1 MSVAHARALLA
12 KGAVRV
18 EPYAPHRE
26 AAALCAMAGWARRF
40 SPIVATDPPDGL
52 LLDITGCQRLFGG
65 ERRLVDTVAEAVERL
80 GFRTRAALASTF
92 GCARAVARFGRH
104 ERSVVPAGAES
115 EVLAGLPVEALRL
128 DEGTA
133 GALCEVGIEQIGH
146 VFGLPRAELAERFGA
161 DLLRRLDQATGEV
174 AEAIDPL
181 HVVDLP
187 SVART
192 LAGPTTRLETIM
204 LVVRELVSELAQQ
217 LQQRESGARRIDLE
231 LEQVPLRCSSL
242 RPLRPAGFIPARPY
256 QSECGPGGPY
266 GALETELG
274 RVSSAPV
281 RRTVLL
287 SRPSRDCKHLWSLLR
302 PKVESAHLGF
312 GVERVVLAAP
322 RIGRLRHEQVEQ
334 WLTGSGDC
342 RLDRDFGELLDTLSG
357 RLGSDRVTRVEPAET
372 HIPERAFLHRPAG
385 ETARR
390 QVSPARVTGADRPS
404 LLLARPEPIEA
415 MALTPDGPPSWLRW
429 RGCEHTIV
437 ASFGPERVGCEW
449 WKGRSDEATLRR
461 SDEGGRRSDEAT
473 RDYFKVQDERGR
485 WLWVYRTRG
494 SPGATSRWF
503 VHGEWG

>member
-161 DLLRRLDQATGEV
+161 DLLLRLDQATGEA

-181 HVVDLP
+181 HVVDSP

-204 LVVRELVSELAQQ
+204 LVVCELVSELAQQ
-217 LQQRESGARRIDLE
+217 LQQRESGARRIDL
-231 LEQVPLRCSSL
+231 
-242 RPLRPAGFIPARPY
+242 
-256 QSECGPGGPY
+256 
-266 GALETELG
+266 ELG

-334 WLTGSGDC
+334 WRTGSGDC

-372 HIPERAFLHRPAG
+372 HIPERAFIHRPAG

-415 MALTPDGPPSWLRW
+415 MAITPDGPPSWLRW

-503 VHGEWG
+503 VHEEWG

>member
-161 DLLRRLDQATGEV
+161 DLLRRLDQATGEA

-181 HVVDLP
+181 HVVDPP

-231 LEQVPLRCSSL
+231 LGCID
-242 RPLRPAGFIPARPY
+242 A
-256 QSECGPGGPY
+256 
-266 GALETELG
+266 
-274 RVSSAPV
+274 APV

-449 WKGRSDEATLRR
+449 WKGRSDEATKRR